1 MNNELKKQLQ
11 KQTKGEERRKRED
24 DRLQQEYRGIFFSS
38 RQSSGR
44 PGTPHRYFESSY
56 DVIESVYSDGAS
68 DGAATETKSSSVGSG
83 QDDIAKSCAS
93 NKHNIVQSSQV
104 ESSSPHAPGQII
116 NRHANGLCIVTAG
129 DVVKKACEP
138 TPSNAN
144 RDATTSSIHPVRV
157 EFVVKAAR
165 GQSVGSKR
173 RKKMA
178 KRNKDSNRSG
188 SGEDRMGVARPSEEL
203 ARVEL
208 SNGSSI
214 RLDCCVFGTILE
226 INENLID
233 TPSLLV
239 DDPLLDGYLAVIMPH
254 GPFPFPGRIE

>member
-1 MNNELKKQLQ
+1 MSTRNSGRSEGKR
-11 KQTKGEERRKRED
+11 EERRKRED
-24 DRLQQEYRGIFFSS
+24 DRLQQEYSGIFFSS

-56 DVIESVYSDGAS
+56 DVIESACSGTMGSAS
-68 DGAATETKSSSVGSG
+68 NDAATETKSSSVG
-83 QDDIAKSCAS
+83 QDQDGIAKSCAS
-93 NKHNIVQSSQV
+93 NKHNILQSSQV
-104 ESSSPHAPGQII
+104 ESSPHDPGQII
-116 NRHANGLCIVTAG
+116 NRHANGLCIITAG
-129 DVVKKACEP
+129 EIVKKACER
-138 TPSNAN
+138 TPSDDNKG
-144 RDATTSSIHPVRV
+144 ATSPIHPVRV
-157 EFVVKAAR
+157 EFDVKAAR
-165 GQSVGSKR
+165 GQSVGAKR

-188 SGEDRMGVARPSEEL
+188 SDEDRMGVARPSEKL

-208 SNGSSI
+208 NNGSSI
-214 RLDCCVFGTILE
+214 DLDCCVFGTILE